1 MQRWMRIGKDKT
13 IPNEKKETTMN
24 KRTYPL
30 TLMDEI
36 HERLN
41 LLREY
46 YASHAEPSTVLYA
59 ETEEQGTVDIIRTC
73 IRQLMDMNVAD
84 CDGRVRPL
92 FHKAS
97 HWQAVYRILVDYKLG
112 AADGDYIGFKN
123 LAVQIMPEGCRVPF
137 SYEALRGI
145 SKTPF
150 VRPFAKWHYDRA
162 YFRTRMPYE
171 SMNQVAGAFLE
182 LLKEK
187 GLVKS

>member
-1 MQRWMRIGKDKT
+1 MI
-13 IPNEKKETTMN
+13 N
-24 KRTYPL
+24 RTYPL

-46 YASHAEPSTVLYA
+46 YASHTAPSLVLASEP
-59 ETEEQGTVDIIRTC
+59 EERTTIAAIRTC
-73 IRQLMDMNVAD
+73 IRQLMDMDVAD
-84 CDGRVRPL
+84 RHGRIRPL

-97 HWQAVYRILVDYKLG
+97 HWQAIYRILVDYNLG
-112 AADGDYIGFKN
+112 AADGDFTGFKT

-145 SKTPF
+145 SKTAF
-150 VRPFAKWHYDRA
+150 VRPFAKWHYDHT
-162 YFRTRMPYE
+162 YFQTRMPYE
-171 SMNQVAGAFLE
+171 SMYQVAHTFLE